1 MSCCTNI
8 LNLGCFSGCKTIT
21 LTLDATVAGLYVWH
35 FSSGAGSVFFEKTY
49 ILNELLIIDLTKL
62 NENDVFE
69 VWLEMP
75 DGSKY
80 DFAGSDCLK
89 ISTIIENGI

>member
-21 LTLDATVAGLYVWH
+21 LTLNATVIGVYWWH
-35 FSSGAGSVFFEKTY
+35 FTGSAGSVQY
-49 ILNELLIIDLTKL
+49 DVLYSVNEPLTIDLTKL
-62 NENDVFE
+62 NENDCYE

-80 DFAGSDCLK
+80 DFGGFDCLK
-89 ISTIIENGI
+89 ISTIIENEL

>member
-21 LTLDATVAGLYVWH
+21 LTLNAPVMGVYLWH
-35 FSSGAGSVFFEKTY
+35 FTGNSGSVFY
-49 ILNELLIIDLTKL
+49 DVLYSSNEPLTIDLTKL
-62 NENDVFE
+62 NELDVFE

>member
-8 LNLGCFSGCKTIT
+8 LDLGCYGSCKTIP
-21 LTLDATVAGLYVWH
+21 LTLNAPVMGVYLWH
-35 FSSGAGSVFFEKTY
+35 FTGNSGSVFY
-49 ILNELLIIDLTKL
+49 DVLYSSNEPLTIDLTKL
-62 NENDVFE
+62 NELDVFE

-80 DFAGSDCLK
+80 DFGGYDCLK